1 MSVCGGMRVIASGR
15 DAKAGFCPLCGL
27 DGGFGLVI
35 GCLGRSALM
44 SDMDRSFTGSMPE
57 FYDRFLVP
65 MMFEPFAR
73 RLAECLRGME
83 SGDLLEVAA
92 GTGVVTRSLVRTLPP
107 SVAITATDL
116 NPAMLAWAKT
126 HSDISRVVW
135 QEADAIALPFPA
147 NVFDKV
153 VCQFGVMFFPDK
165 QAAFREI
172 LRVLRPGG
180 EFLFT
185 VWGTREGTVQQLSS
199 EVVGQFLGR
208 APDSLLAPPYDDSEA
223 ISADLASA
231 GFDKIL
237 VEELHER
244 SHSSSARQA
253 AIATCHGGLLRSHI
267 EASAPQRLDEITNA
281 VTDAIA
287 AKFGNGP
294 IDTPLHA
301 ILFACLCGDE
311 PQ

>member
-1 MSVCGGMRVIASGR
+1 
-15 DAKAGFCPLCGL
+15 
-27 DGGFGLVI
+27 
-35 GCLGRSALM
+35 
-44 SDMDRSFTGSMPE
+44 MPE

-73 RLAECLRGME
+73 HLAQCLRGMT
-83 SGDLLEVAA
+83 SGHLLEVAA
-92 GTGVVTRSLVRTLPP
+92 GTGVVTRSLVQTLPP

-126 HSDISRVVW
+126 HSGMSRVVW
-135 QEADAIALPFPA
+135 QEANALALPFPHD
-147 NVFDKV
+147 VFDKV

-165 QAAFREI
+165 QAAYREI
-172 LRVLRPGG
+172 LRVLHPGG

-185 VWGTREGTVQQLSS
+185 VWGKREGTVNQLSS
-199 EVVGQFLGR
+199 QVVGRFLDR
-208 APDSLLAPPYDDSEA
+208 DPNSLLAPPYDDTEA

-244 SHSSSARQA
+244 GLSSSARQA

-267 EASAPQRLDEITNA
+267 EALAPERLDEITNL

-294 IDTPLHA
+294 IDAPLHA
-301 ILFACLCGDE
+301 ILFACLRGHE
-311 PQ
+311 PR